1 MLTPEHYYGNNELPI
16 MPTMT
21 ETAEA
26 KLSLAPAAPPR
37 KGRRNLILV
46 AVAAVVATGAFVWWF
61 LHRGLESTDDA
72 EIDAD
77 IIDVPV
83 RTGGNVAQVLFVE
96 NQPVKAG
103 DVLAI
108 LDDAEAK
115 AHVAQAEASLAQAR
129 ATAEAAEADAQVVG
143 TNAVGNKSAAA
154 ATLRNA
160 SVGATAAREQIAEAE
175 ASVRAAQASQQQA
188 QLDHQRMQALL
199 AQNAISQSQ
208 FDQSETSAR
217 LAASNL
223 DAARARLSTLRA
235 GADQAQ
241 SRIAEADARWKQSS
255 DVDVLVKQAKARV
268 DAARAAVATAEAAVD
283 LARLQLSWTR
293 VIAPSDGVVSKKT
306 IAAGQAVQSG
316 QTIVQLVPAAR
327 WVTANFKETQVGRMH
342 VGQKVRISTDAFP
355 GAELRGEVESF
366 SGATGSRFTLLPP
379 DNATGNFTKVVQRL
393 PVRIRL
399 LDVPAGIALRPG
411 MSVDA
416 VVDTRS

>member
-1 MLTPEHYYGNNELPI
+1 
-16 MPTMT
+16 MT
-21 ETAEA
+21 QTAET
-26 KLSLAPAAPPR
+26 KLSLAPAAPPSKR
-37 KGRRNLILV
+37 RRNLILV
-46 AVAAVVATGAFVWWF
+46 AVAAVLMSGAFVWWF

-72 EIDAD
+72 QIDAD
-77 IIDVPV
+77 ITNVPA
-83 RTGGNVAQVLFVE
+83 RTGGTVAQVLFVE
-96 NQPVKAG
+96 NQPVKTG

-115 AHVAQAEASLAQAR
+115 ARVAQAEANLAQAR

-188 QLDHQRMQALL
+188 QLDHERMQALF
-199 AQNAISQSQ
+199 AQDAISRAQ
-208 FDQSETSAR
+208 FDQSETAGR

-223 DAARARLSTLRA
+223 DAARAHLSTLRA
-235 GADQAQ
+235 NADQAQ
-241 SRIAEADARWKQSS
+241 SRISEADARWKQSS
-255 DVDVLVKQAKARV
+255 DVDVLVKQARARV
-268 DAARAAVATAEAAVD
+268 DSARAAVGTAEAALD

-293 VIAPSDGVVSKKT
+293 IVAPSDGIVSKKT

-316 QTIVQLVPAAR
+316 QTVVQLVPGAR
-327 WVTANFKETQVGRMH
+327 WVTANFKETQVGRMR
-342 VGQKVRISTDAFP
+342 VGQKVRIDSDAFP
-355 GAELRGEVESF
+355 GADLRGEVESF

-399 LDVPAGIALRPG
+399 LDVPTGIALRPG